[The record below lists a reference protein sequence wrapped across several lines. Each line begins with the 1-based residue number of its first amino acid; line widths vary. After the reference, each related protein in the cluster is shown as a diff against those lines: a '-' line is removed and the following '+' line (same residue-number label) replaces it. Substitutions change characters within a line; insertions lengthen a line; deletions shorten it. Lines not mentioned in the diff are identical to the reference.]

1 MLVVFCLDIL
11 TSLCPSVATKSTLL
25 SKKLKHA
32 PFKAGLVGSLF
43 IAYNKDEI
51 IALTQVFPLLGYDEI
66 QIIFFIFS

>member
-1 MLVVFCLDIL
+1 VPKIDKNFLGIINDPFMLVVFCLDIL

-43 IAYNKDEI
+43 IAYNR
-51 IALTQVFPLLGYDEI
+51 Y
-66 QIIFFIFS
+66 